1 MQPPVTLVV
10 SPRER
15 FSGTEEALACLYEN
29 TRTPFD
35 LVYVDGHP
43 PPRVRRNL
51 ERQAREKGF
60 RLIRVP
66 HFLPDPDMRNIGL
79 REVTTP
85 YVVFLENDVLV
96 RPGWLEALLACAE
109 DTGAA
114 AVGPLYLE
122 NRLGQETV
130 HMAGG
135 LNRVEEASGARRC
148 IERHRFPGRLAADV
162 AHELRREPT
171 ELIEFHCVLMRT
183 AVLRAL
189 GGLDEGVKNTAE
201 HVDFCL
207 TARGA
212 GHELYLDPASV
223 IVYVQPPPFVLYD
236 LPFFCTRW
244 SDAWSRQT
252 VAYLGQ
258 KWRLD
263 PDDPFLRAK
272 YQWTTTRRRQIVNYY
287 LTRARVARAK
297 GGKGSRR
304 VTAVV
309 DSWIGKT
316 IARPAATTL
325 RTVAPS

>member
-15 FSGTEEALACLYEN
+15 FSGTEEALECLYRN
-29 TRTPFD
+29 TTTPFE

-43 PPRVRRNL
+43 PRRIRRYL

-60 RLIRVP
+60 RLIQLP
-66 HFLPDPDMRNIGL
+66 HFMPDPDLRNIGL
-79 REVTTP
+79 REVKTP

-109 DTGAA
+109 DTKASV
-114 AVGPLYLE
+114 VGPLYLE
-122 NRLGQETV
+122 QRAGRETV

-135 LNRVEEASGARRC
+135 LNRVEEANGTRRC
-148 IERHRFPGRLAADV
+148 IERHRFPGRV
-162 AHELRREPT
+162 ATEVGHELRREPT

-183 AVLRAL
+183 DVPRAL

-207 TARGA
+207 AARGA
-212 GHELYLDPASV
+212 GHQIYFEPASV
-223 IVYVQPPPFVLYD
+223 IVYVQPPPFALYD

-287 LTRARVARAK
+287 LTRARVARAQ

-304 VTAVV
+304 MTAIV